1 VVSSFA
7 AAGGALSLFFMAVL
21 LTKKPAAPADK
32 WLFSWL
38 ACQLIFFG
46 SIGTAGLVPDSV
58 AVPVLLMGQFVLFL
72 SAPCQFL
79 FAAELFNL
87 RRRWRLH
94 TASAASVAV
103 LLLAPFAAAG
113 SVDPLSGGIVA
124 DEAPRWLLG
133 APLLAIAIVAAY
145 PLAILVRRPR
155 HNIGR
160 GRRRADFVPAQG
172 WVAIWACCTLAAA
185 LFLMLIQLG
194 WFAAGWAPHLQIVFA
209 LAAQAGTVA
218 FVGYHGFVRAGI
230 FVGGK
235 QGRQPP
241 SAYEAEPAEDSRRL
255 AAVMEAK
262 KPFLDPRLTVQ
273 ALAELLGWAPER
285 LGRAFRHDCTNFF
298 DAVSAARVRE
308 VQRLA
313 ALPQHDDTPLLT
325 LGMDAGF
332 GSKSAF
338 YEAFKR
344 HAGCAPAEWRRRYQ
358 VSAAGIPNPRS
369 TN

>member
-1 VVSSFA
+1 MISSFA
-7 AAGGALSLFFMAVL
+7 AVGGALSLFFLAVL
-21 LTKKPAAPADK
+21 FTKKPAAPADR

-38 ACQLIFFG
+38 ACQLTFFG
-46 SIGTAGLVPDSV
+46 SIEIAGSIPSGV
-58 AVPVLLMGQFVLFL
+58 AVPVLLVGQFVLFL
-72 SAPCQFL
+72 GAPCQFL

-87 RRRWRLH
+87 KRRWKLH
-94 TASAASVAV
+94 AAAAASVAV

-113 SVDPLSGGIVA
+113 SVDPLRGGVVA
-124 DEAPRWLLG
+124 DDAPQWLLG

-145 PLAILVRRPR
+145 SMAILFRQPR
-155 HNIGR
+155 HNIGP
-160 GRRRADFVPAQG
+160 GRRSADFVPTQN
-172 WVAIWACCTLAAA
+172 WVAIWACCTLVTA

-194 WFAAGWAPHLQIVFA
+194 WFAAGWTPRIQVVLA
-209 LAAQAGTVA
+209 LAVQVATVA
-218 FVGYHGFVRAGI
+218 FVGYHGFIRAGI

-235 QGRQPP
+235 QERQPP
-241 SAYEAEPAEDSRRL
+241 AYEAEPAEDSRRL
-255 AAVMEAK
+255 AALMEAK
-262 KPFLDPRLTVQ
+262 KPFRDPELTVQ

-298 DAVSAARVRE
+298 DAVSSARVRE

-313 ALPQHDDTPLLT
+313 ALPQYDDASLLT

-338 YEAFKR
+338 YEAFRR
-344 HAGCAPAEWRRRYQ
+344 HAGCAPAEWRRRQQ
-358 VSAAGIPNPRS
+358 VSAAEIRNPES